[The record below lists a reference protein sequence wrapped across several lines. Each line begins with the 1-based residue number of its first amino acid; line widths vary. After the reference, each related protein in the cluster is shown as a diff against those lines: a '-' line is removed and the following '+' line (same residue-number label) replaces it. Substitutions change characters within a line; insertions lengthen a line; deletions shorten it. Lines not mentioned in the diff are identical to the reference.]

1 MNTQKTDIN
10 QEIEI
15 RDQSGDPFT
24 AVWNWLL
31 DRTDM
36 GGTEKLVWIALK
48 SFAGFREIRPS
59 VKTVARRA
67 SVSVRTVQ
75 RSFDVLSKKGFL
87 RVERRSRPD
96 GGDAAN
102 RYILLPFPPRTRK
115 DGAGDTVT
123 PAPRC
128 HGDTPPDATLSPP
141 LVTQCHPKEK
151 IELIKDKTTTSLTPL
166 LPEQRHVEK
175 VLSGQKSLTELPD
188 NSPKAP
194 EPVVV
199 VDDIKKLVIG
209 TQFQKLTDQV
219 LLHVIKRFG
228 CKHVFDTLDV
238 LTSIYKK
245 SGKLVKD
252 PVAVLITSL
261 SKGVTPPYDYVPY
274 HERIEKERKAREEAE
289 IKRIAAQE
297 KAKAEEDAYRK
308 KSEEFDALPEEERNQ
323 WLEKARATMHSNLGN
338 AKIATRSIA
347 ISLFRGG

>member
-1 MNTQKTDIN
+1 MNQQQGHN
-10 QEIEI
+10 EEIEI

-59 VKTVARRA
+59 VKAVARRA

-75 RSFDVLSKKGFL
+75 RSFDVLTKKGFL

-102 RYILLPFPPRTRK
+102 RYILLAFPPRTWK
-115 DGAGDTVT
+115 EGAGDTVT

-128 HGDTPPDATLSPP
+128 HDDTPSGASLSSPP
-141 LVTQCHPKEK
+141 VTQCHPKEN

-166 LPEQRHVEK
+166 LPEQRPVEK
-175 VLSGQKSLTELPD
+175 VSSGQNFLTEPPD

-194 EPVVV
+194 EPVVF

-219 LLHVIKRFG
+219 MLNVTKRFG

-238 LTSIYKK
+238 LVSIYKK

-261 SKGVTPPYDYVPY
+261 SKGVAPPCDYVPY
-274 HERIEKERKAREEAE
+274 HERIEKERKAREDAE
-289 IKRIAAQE
+289 KGRIAARN
-297 KAKAEEDAYRK
+297 KIKAEEDAYRK

-323 WLEKARATMHSNLGN
+323 WLEKARATMHANLGN
-338 AKIATRSIA
+338 TKVAARNIA

>member
-1 MNTQKTDIN
+1 LN
-10 QEIEI
+10 QQQGHNEEIEI

-59 VKTVARRA
+59 VKAVARRA

-115 DGAGDTVT
+115 GTGDTVT
-123 PAPRC
+123 PAPQC

-141 LVTQCHPKEK
+141 LVTQCHPKENIK
-151 IELIKDKTTTSLTPL
+151 LIKDKTTTSLTPL
-166 LPEQRHVEK
+166 LPEQRPVEK
-175 VLSGQKSLTELPD
+175 VLSRQKSLTEPFD

-219 LLHVIKRFG
+219 LLNVTKRFG

-245 SGKLVKD
+245 SRKLVKD
-252 PVAVLITSL
+252 PVAVLVTSL
-261 SKGVTPPYDYVPY
+261 SKGVTPPYNYVPY
-274 HERIEKERKAREEAE
+274 HERIETERKAREEAE
-289 IKRIAAQE
+289 IKRIADQE

-308 KSEEFDALPEEERNQ
+308 KSEEFDALPEEKRNQ

-338 AKIATRSIA
+338 AKIATKNIA